1 MVRLIKAIIG
11 RLPRW
16 LLTILVLALIL
27 WLTLAP
33 HPLGKVHV
41 PLFKG
46 ADKVAHLIMFAALS
60 FSFNLDWMR
69 VRHWQRLRL
78 PEIACVAL
86 GVGVFGI
93 FIELA
98 QRTMG
103 MGRSFEVL
111 DMVADGAGAMIG
123 AAVWAVLNG
132 LFSDDKS

>member
-69 VRHWQRLRL
+69 VRHWQRLSL